1 MADAKESSQK
11 HPWSTYI
18 LRYKYKDNQEI
29 THKDGIFASSHKISR
44 FSHTEP
50 YPHLASTSFFQMT
63 TVSLGRGRRGR
74 AGAFQLA
81 TGLTIPCCLG
91 WKLRIHSNVSP

>member
-1 MADAKESSQK
+1 MADAKESSQNL
-11 HPWSTYI
+11 PWSTYI
-18 LRYKYKDNQEI
+18 LRYKYKDKSGDY
-29 THKDGIFASSHKISR
+29 KDGIFASSHKIRR

-50 YPHLASTSFFQMT
+50 YSHLASTRFYLMT
-63 TVSLGRGRRGR
+63 TVSLGRGRGGG

-91 WKLRIHSNVSP
+91 WKLRIH